1 MPSFQAFLSQIKEAG
16 IRVQGESVLVKKAS
30 SSANWTAEVALLA
43 RVGRKDG
50 VVFEGAAAQRPSND
64 QLASILRGYGFNPED
79 ANPVIENTMLL
90 LVDKFRQA
98 THDAA
103 FDSKLA
109 ELRDRFSCA
118 R

>member
-1 MPSFQAFLSQIKEAG
+1 MPTFQDFIDQIKQAG
-16 IRVQGESVLVKKAS
+16 ILVQGESVLVDKVS
-30 SSANWTAEVALLA
+30 SSANWTAEVAMLA

-50 VVFEGAAAQRPSND
+50 VVFERTATTQPSNY
-64 QLASILRGYGFNPED
+64 QLASILRGYAFTPEE
-79 ANPVIENTMLL
+79 ANAVIENTMLL
-90 LVDKFRQA
+90 VVDEFRQA

-109 ELRDRFSCA
+109 DLRGRFNGT